1 MKYIRENQIIISKDG
16 KPCRIFIE
24 EYATIYRVS
33 AKFVGWALCFVEGL
47 SFPKR
52 STSEQEIVNYVKN
65 LNLY

>member
-1 MKYIRENQIIISKDG
+1 MKYIRERTILVLKDG
-16 KPCRIFIE
+16 KSCRIYIE
-24 EYATIYRVS
+24 EYATTYRVS

-52 STSEQEIVNYVKN
+52 STSEQEIVNYIKN

>member
-1 MKYIRENQIIISKDG
+1 MKYIREKIIIIGKDG

>member
-1 MKYIRENQIIISKDG
+1 MKYIREKSVEIIKDG
-16 KPCRIFIE
+16 KYCKIYIE

-52 STSEQEIVNYVKN
+52 STTEQTIIDYI
-65 LNLY
+65 LNLKH

>member
-1 MKYIRENQIIISKDG
+1 MKYIREKSVEIIKDG
-16 KPCRIFIE
+16 KPCRIYIE